1 MNKQRN
7 CFGLLLD
14 LLLIAT
20 KRRMKS
26 QEKKNLCY
34 EGRGSARHWL
44 DQEKKFTFIENN
56 ILWDIFILTVSGV

>member
-20 KRRMKS
+20 KWRMKS
-26 QEKKNLCY
+26 EGKNNLCY
-34 EGRGSARHWL
+34 EGPDVAATETPPKYSSAQIRI
-44 DQEKKFTFIENN
+44 FPFIENI
-56 ILWDIFILTVSGV
+56 IL